1 MLAAT
6 QGQPEVSEPTT
17 YSVDELD
24 TGSEEYYSANSDFGI
39 SPPTPPKLFDQKKSE
54 HLLVLALEQQGKLD
68 DARQATEDDVR
79 LDQEVAQEEPA
90 SGEEWTPPHLRFD
103 DVYVKVATQNKK
115 TRNLS
120 FVVKSQEF
128 AAHEGTVSVLR
139 FNMDGTR
146 LATAGSHLSINIWN
160 VTPPQELEQQVAQIA
175 ASLRRRGQADG
186 EPRLK
191 YGELYL
197 IDQNPLRKLMGHSA
211 DIKDLSWSP
220 NNFILS
226 SSNDCT
232 VRLWHP
238 DLNPPCLRVVSHPHF
253 VNCVAFNPHDEA
265 VFLSGCA
272 DQILRVFSI
281 QPTTTLEQEMACRG
295 IPTSITFDHDGKSA
309 IIGTVSGLIKF
320 FNVERLNGKWR
331 LRLRT
336 EQEIRERRTK
346 GRGRVKINNIEVIS
360 TSYIAS
366 CDDSVVRLYS
376 MYDNTL
382 RGVYKGHKNLVNLGA
397 SLSADG
403 KFLLVGSEPSSVF
416 LYEVVDESRRKR
428 GGFSEKH
435 RVLTHRAEFFKA
447 TESRLS
453 CATFYPARV
462 KPWTKSPAGGASN
475 PAWRDTAPVS
485 SPQLTEYSVSRSRVM
500 PTGVDNM
507 NLADLSSPSPLPSPS
522 QFGAQGKSPQ
532 AGPKDSSQT
541 LYPSAGLFIVVG
553 AWDGTLSVFYNVGI
567 DTASLNFLS

>member
-1 MLAAT
+1 MLAPNEE
-6 QGQPEVSEPTT
+6 QPEVSEPTT
-17 YSVDELD
+17 YSLD
-24 TGSEEYYSANSDFGI
+24 NLDVGSEEYYSANSDFGI
-39 SPPTPPKLFDQKKSE
+39 PPPTPPKLFDQDGSE
-54 HLLVLALEQQGKLD
+54 RLLVLALEQQGKLD
-68 DARQATEDDVR
+68 DAQQPPEDSVQQ
-79 LDQEVAQEEPA
+79 DQKVAQEEPA
-90 SGEEWTPPHLRFD
+90 AREEWTPPQLRFD

-128 AAHEGTVSVLR
+128 PAHEGTVSVLR
-139 FNMDGTR
+139 FNMDGSR
-146 LATAGSHLSINIWN
+146 LATAGSHLCINVWD
-160 VTPPQELEQQVAQIA
+160 VTAPQELEQQVARIA
-175 ASLRRRGQADG
+175 ATLRRRGQTDG
-186 EPRLK
+186 EPRLE

-197 IDQNPLRKLMGHSA
+197 INQNPLRKLMGHSA

-272 DQILRVFSI
+272 DQVLRIFSI

-295 IPTSITFDHDGKSA
+295 IPTSITFDQDGKSA

-331 LRLRT
+331 LKLRT

-346 GRGRVKINNIEVIS
+346 GRGGVKINNIEVIS
-360 TSYIAS
+360 TSVSKKNQI
-366 CDDSVVRLYS
+366 S

-428 GGFSEKH
+428 GGFSEKR

-453 CATFYPARV
+453 CATFYPVRV

-485 SPQLTEYSVSRSRVM
+485 SPKLPEFSVARSRVM
-500 PTGVDNM
+500 PAGVDNS
-507 NLADLSSPSPLPSPS
+507 NLADLPSPSPLPSPS

-532 AGPKDSSQT
+532 AGTKDSSQT
-541 LYPSAGLFIVVG
+541 LYPAAGLFMVVG

-567 DTASLNFLS
+567 DMASLDFLS